1 LDEVKVSVVGLA
13 VSPVLPVLATLTV
26 TVPDGAAD
34 SDTPNTPLVPD
45 ATENV
50 GGLER
55 IEPEHVPVPDVVVS
69 DAVTVA
75 EV

>member
-1 LDEVKVSVVGLA
+1 MRVVGLA
-13 VSPVLPVLATLTV
+13 VSPVLPVLATVTV
-26 TVPDGAAD
+26 TLADGAAD
-34 SDTPNTPLVPD
+34 SDTPNTPLAPD

-50 GGLER
+50 GGLAR
-55 IEPEHVPVPDVVVS
+55 MVPEHVPVPPPEVVS